1 VYAWYSD
8 SDACF
13 RADKFR
19 QSTDIL
25 DLRKEGERDVAAL
38 EYFRMN
44 RSEE

>member
-1 VYAWYSD
+1 MYAWYSD

-25 DLRKEGERDVAAL
+25 DLRKGERGVAAL